1 MVKTSL
7 STPSSR
13 LSDSSLI
20 KGVTGRFE
28 MECRSASMSDE
39 RCAEKV
45 VEGDGDL
52 LLLLRRRRFGLVGGL
67 GGGELNGHQ

>member
-7 STPSSR
+7 STPPSW
-13 LSDSSLI
+13 LSNSSLI
-20 KGVTGRFE
+20 VGVTGFSE
-28 MECRSASMSDE
+28 MECRSASTSDE
-39 RCAEKV
+39 RCEEKV